1 MGNGAAFLARTK
13 KSSDSTQ
20 HLGNFFESG
29 VASKIRH
36 FGTLELLFDVLN
48 LVCVR
53 YFDHF
58 TVWQIGT
65 SMTVTQGD

>member
-20 HLGNFFESG
+20 HLGNYFESG

-36 FGTLELLFDVLN
+36 LRLTYVGTFIRCFESGLCKIL
-48 LVCVR
+48 
-53 YFDHF
+53 
-58 TVWQIGT
+58 
-65 SMTVTQGD
+65 

>member
-20 HLGNFFESG
+20 HLGNYFESG

-36 FGTLELLFDVLN
+36 LRLTNVGTFFDVLN

-53 YFDHF
+53 YFDSF
-58 TVWQIGT
+58 TVWHWYKHD
-65 SMTVTQGD
+65 SDMR

>member
-20 HLGNFFESG
+20 HLGNYFESG

-36 FGTLELLFDVLN
+36 LRTLELSFDVLN
-48 LVCVR
+48 LVC
-53 YFDHF
+53 
-58 TVWQIGT
+58 TCKIL
-65 SMTVTQGD
+65 